1 LIEAI
6 KTAAETVVPTLNSE
20 LPQSLRRRLEDWCEL
35 HGFDSLE
42 RTAVQTI
49 IARQALLS
57 VLLQAALY
65 ERQWKQHAWPR
76 LDTDPQTAL
85 DHLTEQIG
93 HTGFEACVL
102 DDVVQLFEATDLEAV
117 LGERHRVLYSS
128 QPTEAIGGL
137 YEALLPSEYR
147 RTIGQHRTPPEIGN
161 LMQTWATSGGDAVLD
176 PGMGAGGL
184 STPFHPRWDVS
195 TDPGDVTGI
204 DRSPIAACMGITAQ
218 TLARQATSAQLTDFL
233 DITPEELEKRLDE
246 IFGGGGE
253 AAESFEEQSP
263 LSNLES
269 VVLTLDWEISDE
281 AVSSFLSEV
290 ESLRSSSSG
299 DKLQENFL
307 KILHS
312 LGKYIQRRK
321 EQADPEALN
330 LLQTVFADL
339 KKSAG
344 SEELSRTEKKD
355 LLRKDIEQY
364 NVLKSRISQGKAS
377 RSADHGQEYRREA
390 SPDSGREEKD
400 AAAVEKESQHLA
412 GSLERSEEEPTV
424 ELGTQPS
431 QSGDAQNKTVFDAIE
446 ELKEV
451 IREEF
456 RQLRKDLGVQKSGK

>member
-1 LIEAI
+1 MEQ
-6 KTAAETVVPTLNSE
+6 KN
-20 LPQSLRRRLEDWCEL
+20 
-35 HGFDSLE
+35 
-42 RTAVQTI
+42 QT
-49 IARQALLS
+49 
-57 VLLQAALY
+57 
-65 ERQWKQHAWPR
+65 
-76 LDTDPQTAL
+76 
-85 DHLTEQIG
+85 
-93 HTGFEACVL
+93 
-102 DDVVQLFEATDLEAV
+102 
-117 LGERHRVLYSS
+117 
-128 QPTEAIGGL
+128 
-137 YEALLPSEYR
+137 
-147 RTIGQHRTPPEIGN
+147 
-161 LMQTWATSGGDAVLD
+161 
-176 PGMGAGGL
+176 
-184 STPFHPRWDVS
+184 
-195 TDPGDVTGI
+195 
-204 DRSPIAACMGITAQ
+204 
-218 TLARQATSAQLTDFL
+218 

-281 AVSSFLSEV
+281 AVNSFLSEV

-377 RSADHGQEYRREA
+377 RSADPGQEYRREA
-390 SPDSGREEKD
+390 SPDSGPEEKD
-400 AAAVEKESQHLA
+400 TAAVEKESQHHA
-412 GSLERSEEEPTV
+412 GSLERREKEPTV
-424 ELGTQPS
+424 ELGTEPS